1 MNSIWNKN
9 IESFKNRFPQ
19 LEQQLPKETCSE
31 IIIEETKNGSVTATE
46 NGLLLHSKY
55 NPQREAQ
62 SLISSFD
69 SSKKEAAVFLGFG
82 LGHALIEFS
91 KKNKNSTLIVF
102 EKDVPHFFS
111 ALEALDW
118 TEIFAHE
125 KLILALGA
133 SVDDAASLI
142 NGFKSDQIQVFKV
155 KSQTAHAES
164 YFAAIE
170 SKIEQTK
177 QKEEINT
184 NTLEK
189 FASLWTSNSFRNLDY
204 MDSLSGVKKYTFLGN
219 GLPFVILAAGPSLQ
233 KILPHLAE
241 IKKRAVIV
249 CVDTA
254 VHACLKNGVEPDFII
269 LADPQYYCALHLE
282 FLECPSSVLITEIA
296 AYPMVFEFNCREKV
310 LFSSLFPIGNYFEK
324 KSEEMGKLAAGGS
337 VTTTAWDF
345 ARLCGAKE
353 IYIAGMDLGFPG
365 KQTHI
370 QGSQFEEKSHMTS
383 SRIKNAE
390 TDNAVS
396 LFGAAPF
403 FAKDYN
409 GNSILTDKRMSLFS
423 WWFENET
430 AKANAAE
437 TKTFTLTPESLC
449 IKGIEKYA
457 VENFLAKKEI
467 AGLKNEF
474 FINAEKKQIHSSGT
488 KSIKELKK
496 EFFINLEKLES
507 LSKRGI
513 NICRKASENRLRLQ
527 EYLGELS
534 KIDSE
539 ILNSECKDAASL
551 VFPTQRQLAGLSA
564 NLSQDKQTFQ
574 IQYSN
579 LIYSELLKS
588 VRNLQKFI

>member
-9 IESFKNRFPQ
+9 LESFKNRFPQ
-19 LEQQLPKETCSE
+19 LEQQLSKETCKE

-62 SLISSFD
+62 TLISTFD
-69 SSKKEAAVFLGFG
+69 SSKKEAAIFLGFG
-82 LGHALIEFS
+82 LGHALIEFA
-91 KKNKNSTLIVF
+91 KKNINSMMIVF
-102 EKDVPHFFS
+102 EENIPHFFS

-118 TEIFAHE
+118 SEVFAHE

-133 SVDDAASLI
+133 TAEDAVSLI
-142 NGFKSDQIQVFKV
+142 NGFKAEEIQVFKV
-155 KSQTAHAES
+155 KSQTAHAEA
-164 YFAAIE
+164 YFSTIE
-170 SKIEQTK
+170 AKIEQTK

-189 FASLWTSNSFRNLDY
+189 FATLWTSNSFRNLEY
-204 MDSLSGVKKYTFLGN
+204 MDSLSGVKKYSSLGTE
-219 GLPFVILAAGPSLQ
+219 LPFVILAAGPSLQ
-233 KILPHLAE
+233 KLLPHLAE

-254 VHACLKNGVEPDFII
+254 VHACIKAGVEPDFII

-282 FLECPSSVLITEIA
+282 FLKCPSSILITEIA
-296 AYPMVFEFNCREKV
+296 AYPMVFKFPCKEIV

-324 KSEEMGKLAAGGS
+324 KSEGKGMLAAGGS

-345 ARLCGAKE
+345 ARLCNAKE
-353 IYIAGMDLGFPG
+353 IFIAGMDLGFPG

-370 QGSQFEEKSHMTS
+370 RGSQFEEKAHMTS
-383 SRIKNAE
+383 TKIKNAE

-396 LFGAAPF
+396 LFGAAPYI
-403 FAKDYN
+403 AKDYN
-409 GNSILTDKRMSLFS
+409 DTPILTDKRMSLFS

-430 AKANAAE
+430 AKANTAG
-437 TKTFTLTPESLC
+437 TKTYTLTAESLF
-449 IKGIEKYA
+449 IKGIEKYS
-457 VENFLAKKEI
+457 VEKFLEKREITSCKKS
-467 AGLKNEF
+467 F
-474 FINAEKKQIHSSGT
+474 FEQAEKNISEIKT
-488 KSIKELKK
+488 KSVKELKK
-496 EFFINLEKLES
+496 EFFSNLEKLES
-507 LSKRGI
+507 LSKRAI
-513 NICRKASENRLRLQ
+513 NLCKKASENRMRLQ

-551 VFPTQRQLAGLSA
+551 VFPTQRQLAKLSE

-579 LIYSELLKS
+579 LIYNELLKS

>member
-9 IESFKNRFPQ
+9 LESFKNRFPQ
-19 LEQQLPKETCSE
+19 LEQQLSKETCKE

-62 SLISSFD
+62 TLISTFD
-69 SSKKEAAVFLGFG
+69 SSKKEAAIFLGFG
-82 LGHALIEFS
+82 LGYALIEFA
-91 KKNKNSTLIVF
+91 KKNKNSTMIVF
-102 EKDVPHFFS
+102 EESIPHFFS

-118 TEIFAHE
+118 SEVFAHE

-133 SVDDAASLI
+133 TAEDAVSLI
-142 NGFKSDQIQVFKV
+142 NGFKAEELQVFKV
-155 KSQTAHAES
+155 KSQTAHAEA
-164 YFAAIE
+164 YFSTIE
-170 SKIEQTK
+170 AKIEQTK

-189 FASLWTSNSFRNLDY
+189 FATLWTSNSFRNLEY
-204 MDSLSGVKKYTFLGN
+204 MDSLSGVKKYSSLGTE
-219 GLPFVILAAGPSLQ
+219 LPFVILAAGPSLQ
-233 KILPHLAE
+233 KLLPHLAE

-254 VHACLKNGVEPDFII
+254 VHACIKAGVEPDFII

-282 FLECPSSVLITEIA
+282 FLKCPSSILITEIA
-296 AYPMVFEFNCREKV
+296 AYPMVFKFSCKEIV

-324 KSEEMGKLAAGGS
+324 KSEEKGKLAAGGS

-345 ARLCGAKE
+345 ARLCNAKE
-353 IYIAGMDLGFPG
+353 IFIAGMDLGFPG

-370 QGSQFEEKSHMTS
+370 RGSQFEEKAHMTS
-383 SRIKNAE
+383 TKIKNAE

-396 LFGAAPF
+396 LFGAAPYI
-403 FAKDYN
+403 AKDYN
-409 GNSILTDKRMSLFS
+409 DTPILTDKRMSLFS

-430 AKANAAE
+430 AKANTAGI
-437 TKTFTLTPESLC
+437 KTYTLTAESLF
-449 IKGIEKYA
+449 IKGIEKYS
-457 VENFLAKKEI
+457 VEKFLGKREITSCKKS
-467 AGLKNEF
+467 F
-474 FINAEKKQIHSSGT
+474 FEQAEKNISEIKT
-488 KSIKELKK
+488 KSVKELKK
-496 EFFINLEKLES
+496 EFFSNLEKLES
-507 LSKRGI
+507 LSKRAI
-513 NICRKASENRLRLQ
+513 NLCKKASENRMRLQ
-527 EYLGELS
+527 EYLVELS

-551 VFPTQRQLAGLSA
+551 VFPTQRQLAKLSE

-579 LIYSELLKS
+579 LIYNELLKS